1 MAILISVDSTTTPSY
16 SLNIFSPLVIITALG
31 YMVDV
36 YDMLLFNVVRVPSL
50 TDMGLSGDALTN
62 AGLLILNMQMAGLLI
77 GGLAFGIAGDKIGR
91 KSCLLV
97 SILIYSLATL
107 LCAFVQDPN
116 HYALLRFVAGLG
128 LSGEVG
134 IGISLITESLSR
146 ERRGMATTLFCF
158 IGISGA
164 ILAAIAGNFL
174 EWRTCY
180 LIGGLAGL
188 ALLATRALICE
199 SGLFEKLKATQV
211 SRGSLL
217 IIFKNATLLR
227 RYIACILIGMPI
239 YFAIGVLW
247 TLAPELGKAMGVT
260 EVIKPAIAVGIGY
273 TGLVI
278 GDVIAGT
285 LSQVYRSRVKPLLLF
300 MTATGVLLVT
310 FFFSR
315 DLHVSEY
322 YAFCLG
328 AGLTTGYWVNM
339 VTLAA
344 EQFGTN
350 IRATAATSIPNFV
363 RATLLPM
370 NLVIAALKPELGIAM
385 AALIVGGGALVIAL
399 LAMTQLEETFGKD
412 LDYND

>member
-1 MAILISVDSTTTPSY
+1 MTSQAQSY

-36 YDMLLFNVVRVPSL
+36 YDLLLFNVVRVPSL
-50 TDMGLSGDALTN
+50 TDLGLSGEALTD
-62 AGLLILNMQMAGLLI
+62 AGLYILNMQMTGLLI

-107 LCAFVQDPN
+107 LCAFVQNADQ
-116 HYALLRFVAGLG
+116 YALLRFIAGLG

-134 IGISLITESLSR
+134 IGISLITESLAR
-146 ERRGMATTLFCF
+146 ERRGLATTLFCF
-158 IGISGA
+158 IGIMGA
-164 ILAAIAGNFL
+164 VLAAVAASFL

-199 SGLFEKLKATQV
+199 SELFSKLKACEV
-211 SRGSLL
+211 SRGNLM
-217 IIFKNATLLR
+217 IIFKKPILLR
-227 RYIACILIGMPI
+227 RYIACILVGVPI
-239 YFAIGVLW
+239 YYAIGVLW
-247 TLAPELGKAMGVT
+247 TLAPELGKAMGMVDA
-260 EVIKPAIAVGIGY
+260 IKPAMAVGIGY

-278 GDVIAGT
+278 GDAIAGT
-285 LSQVYRSRVKPLLLF
+285 LSQVFKSRIKPLLLF
-300 MTATGVLLVT
+300 LTATGVVLVT

-315 DLHVSEY
+315 DLHVTEY
-322 YAFCLG
+322 YAFCLIS
-328 AGLTTGYWVNM
+328 GLTTGYWVNM
-339 VTLAA
+339 ATLAA

-385 AALIVGGGALVIAL
+385 AALIVGGVALVIAL
-399 LAMTQLEETFGKD
+399 LSMTQLEETFAKD
-412 LDYND
+412 LDYHD